1 MNIGTVKWFN
11 RTKGY
16 GLISP
21 KNGGADVFVF
31 YPSIELE
38 GFKSLRFGQTVHYES
53 VDCVHGART
62 TRVVPA
68 SSNS

>member
-21 KNGGADVFVF
+21 RDGGKDVFVF
-31 YPSIELE
+31 YPTIETDGHQTLE
-38 GFKSLRFGQTVHYES
+38 FGQTVRYES
-53 VDCVHGART
+53 VDCLHGERT
-62 TRVVPA
+62 VRVVPV
-68 SSNS
+68 N